1 MRMRMDFI
9 LEPFR
14 TVYDMSTGSALAKA
28 LIALVLSFVLCTLI
42 SLVYKATYQG
52 NRYSQSFAHTIIIM
66 GVVVSLIMM
75 VIGNNIAVA
84 FGLVGAFSI
93 IRFRTAMSDPRD
105 IATIFFSM
113 AVGIACGLGYYMVA
127 VLFAVSVSLI
137 VYMLTRLQFGSMPA
151 SQTLRIVIP
160 ETVSYEGLFD
170 DLFRQYLR
178 HHELTEVETVNM
190 GTAFQLEYSV
200 QLRKMEDMK
209 RLLDSIRERNAN
221 LKVSVRML
229 PQADR

>member
-1 MRMRMDFI
+1 MDFI
-9 LEPFR
+9 LDPFR
-14 TVYDMSTGSALAKA
+14 TVYDMSTGSAMAKA
-28 LIALVLSFVLCTLI
+28 LIALVLSFLLCTLI
-42 SLVYKATYQG
+42 SVVYKATYQG

-127 VLFAVSVSLI
+127 VLFAVSVSVI
-137 VYMLTRLQFGSMPA
+137 IYVLTRVQFGKMPVR
-151 SQTLRIVIP
+151 QTLRIVIP
-160 ETVSYEGLFD
+160 ETVSYDGLFD
-170 DLFRQYLR
+170 DIFQKYFK
-178 HHELTEVETVNM
+178 HYELTEVETVNM
-190 GTAFQLEYSV
+190 GTAFQLEYSI
-200 QLRKMEDMK
+200 QMHNMEDMK
-209 RLLDSIRERNAN
+209 ALLDTIRERNAN

-229 PQADR
+229 PRADR

>member
-1 MRMRMDFI
+1 
-9 LEPFR
+9 
-14 TVYDMSTGSALAKA
+14 MSTSSALAKA
-28 LIALVLSFVLCTLI
+28 LIAIVLSFVLCTII
-42 SLVYKATYQG
+42 SMVYKATYQG

-75 VIGNNIAVA
+75 VIGNNVAVA

-127 VLFAVSVSLI
+127 ALFAVSVSLI
-137 VYMLTRLQFGSMPA
+137 MFLLTRFQYGQMPA
-151 SQTLRIVIP
+151 RQRLRIVIP
-160 ETVSYEGLFD
+160 ETVSYDGLFD
-170 DLFRQYLR
+170 DIFKQYFKSY
-178 HHELTEVETVNM
+178 ELTGVETVNM
-190 GTAFQLEYSV
+190 GTAFELEYSV
-200 QLRKMEDMK
+200 QLRNMKDMK
-209 RLLDSIRERNAN
+209 PLLDQLRERNAN
-221 LKVSVRML
+221 LKVSVQLL

>member
-1 MRMRMDFI
+1 MDFI
-9 LEPFR
+9 LDPFR
-14 TVYDMSTGSALAKA
+14 TVYDLSTGSALAKA
-28 LIALVLSFVLCTLI
+28 LIALVLSFILCTLI
-42 SLVYKATYQG
+42 AVVYRATYQG
-52 NRYSQSFAHTIIIM
+52 NRYSQSFSHTIIIM

-113 AVGIACGLGYYMVA
+113 AVGIACGLGYYMIA

-137 VYMLTRLQFGSMPA
+137 VYMLSRLQFGRMPA
-151 SQTLRIVIP
+151 RQTLRIVIP
-160 ETVSYEGLFD
+160 ETVPHEGLFD
-170 DLFRQYLR
+170 DIFRQYFK
-178 HHELTEVETVNM
+178 HYELAEVETVNM

-200 QLRKMEDMK
+200 QLRDMRDMK
-209 RLLDSIRERNAN
+209 TVLDQIRERNAN
-221 LKVSVRML
+221 LKVSVRVL